1 MKITLFTSNNSR
13 HIHLINSLSKISSS
27 LNVVME
33 SKTIYNG
40 LNKGQYNKSKI
51 IEKYFSEVEKAQKKI
66 FKNRFIIGN
75 KKNINILPISMGD
88 LNYLKINDLK
98 EFLKSDLYLVFG
110 SSYIKG
116 SLVKFLIKK
125 RAINI
130 HMGISPYYR
139 GADCNFW
146 ALQDGNPHLVGA
158 TIHYLSEGLDS
169 GDVLYHAL
177 AKPLKNPFEYTMK
190 TVKSAI
196 NSVCLRIKNKSI
208 FNLKKIKINKA
219 MELRCSKKIEFDEY
233 QIKKFFKKKIN
244 TNYKLN
250 KLNYIKPFILD

>member
-13 HIHLINSLSKISSS
+13 HIYLINSLLKICSK

-33 SKTIYNG
+33 SKTIFNG
-40 LNKGQYNKSKI
+40 LNKGQYNKNKI
-51 IEKYFSEVEKAQKKI
+51 IENYFSKVEKAQKKI
-66 FKNRFIIGN
+66 FKNKILTN
-75 KKNINILPISMGD
+75 KKKLKILPISMGD
-88 LNYLKINDLK
+88 LNYLKKNEFK

-125 RAINI
+125 KAINI

-158 TIHYLSEGLDS
+158 TIHYLSQGLDS
-169 GDVLYHAL
+169 GDILYHAL

-196 NSVCLRIKNKSI
+196 KSLCFKVKNKSI
-208 FNLKKIKINKA
+208 FNLKRMKIDKS
-219 MELRCSKKIEFDEY
+219 MELRYSKKIEFNENE
-233 QIKKFFKKKIN
+233 IKKFFKKKVN
-244 TNYKLN
+244 TNYKFN
-250 KLNYIKPFILD
+250 KSNYIKPYILD